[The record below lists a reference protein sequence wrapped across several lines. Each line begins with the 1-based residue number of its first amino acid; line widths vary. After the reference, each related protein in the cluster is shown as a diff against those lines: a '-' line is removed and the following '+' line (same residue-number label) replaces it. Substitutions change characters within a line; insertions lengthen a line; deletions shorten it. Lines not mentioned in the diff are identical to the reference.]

1 MFSVSSRDFRLMSKC
16 LAVMNTS
23 DQNSEEEQDEISNN
37 RVKPFQR
44 LKSEEES
51 ESEDENEQSVVEYS
65 SDGNM
70 HTTHTPV
77 IKREISR

>member
-1 MFSVSSRDFRLMSKC
+1 MSKC

-51 ESEDENEQSVVEYS
+51 ESEDQIDPFLYPEEK
-65 SDGNM
+65 
-70 HTTHTPV
+70 
-77 IKREISR
+77 IKEI